1 MAEKQTSLCGF
12 VGRNRE
18 TDKFVWVLSEE
29 TKIRRETDKF
39 VRVLSEEGK
48 IRRETEKFVWFFLKK
63 ERFAE
68 KEKFVWFCLKKQR
81 LADKHIQSYVSKQ

>member
-1 MAEKQTSLCGF
+1 M
-12 VGRNRE
+12 
-18 TDKFVWVLSEE
+18 WVLSEE